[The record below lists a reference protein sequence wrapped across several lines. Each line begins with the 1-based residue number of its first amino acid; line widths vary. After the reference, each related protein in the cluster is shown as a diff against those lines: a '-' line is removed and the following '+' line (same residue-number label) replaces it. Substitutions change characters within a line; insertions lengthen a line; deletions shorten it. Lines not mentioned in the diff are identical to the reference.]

1 MLYGAL
7 LNWFLKLWKFTYT
20 FDVHSCYQKLFFQ
33 LIHSYSPPLPPPT
46 IFDLEGER
54 KFLRT
59 SLIISSVQ
67 NKKVSETTKKEKKK
81 QYHMIL
87 SSWCLGTLINTPQE
101 LESNSIQ
108 NEKKPI

>member
-67 NKKVSETTKKEKKK
+67 NKKVSETTKKEKK
-81 QYHMIL
+81 
-87 SSWCLGTLINTPQE
+87 
-101 LESNSIQ
+101 NSIIWFF
-108 NEKKPI
+108 PHDV